1 MRPRYGAG
9 RVPVTVSVA
18 RSRMLSDD
26 APTPMSKAPGS
37 TADPIVPPWY
47 QASCDAGSVNV
58 TRVVS
63 FGLQRDAAEG
73 PQRANRLIG
82 PLFS

>member
-1 MRPRYGAG
+1 MGPRLA
-9 RVPVTVSVA
+9 PVTVSGA

-26 APTPMSKAPGS
+26 APTPMSKTPGS
-37 TADPIVPPWY
+37 TADPMVPPWY

-63 FGLQRDAAEG
+63 FG
-73 PQRANRLIG
+73 
-82 PLFS
+82 FSVTRRKARSVRSG